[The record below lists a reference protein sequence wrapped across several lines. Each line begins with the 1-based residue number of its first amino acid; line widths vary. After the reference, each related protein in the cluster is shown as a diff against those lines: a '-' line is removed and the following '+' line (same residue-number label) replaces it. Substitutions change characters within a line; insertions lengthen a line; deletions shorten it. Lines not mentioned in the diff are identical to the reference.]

1 MPPAEAN
8 AVRWSLLAVAT
19 LAFATGPADVDRWRQ
34 DNGRY
39 LKRIRARYPRLH
51 DLIEEAADAI
61 SGRKRDFDLERI
73 RERYPRL
80 HALIAEAASAS
91 EGGEP

>member
-1 MPPAEAN
+1 MTPAEAN

-39 LKRIRARYPRLH
+39 LARIRARYPRLH
-51 DLIEEAADAI
+51 DLLDEAAETIAGRPRAPGLEAVRLRYPRLYALIEEAAGTIAA
-61 SGRKRDFDLERI
+61 GER
-73 RERYPRL
+73 
-80 HALIAEAASAS
+80 
-91 EGGEP
+91 

>member
-1 MPPAEAN
+1 MTPAEAN

-34 DNGRY
+34 DNDRY

-51 DLIEEAADAI
+51 DLIEEAAAAI
-61 SGRKRDFDLERI
+61 SGRTRDPDLEQLRAC
-73 RERYPRL
+73 YPHL
-80 HALIAEAASAS
+80 HALIEEATGVTA
-91 EGGEP
+91 GGSP